1 MDANEKRRV
10 FKEMKAQKQNRLNE
24 EVSEDYTSSE
34 DTSPI
39 TGTINNEFNDTP
51 SDSIQTIQ
59 YSSDLKYVGT
69 LDNNESPSGEG
80 TMYFSDGARLEG
92 TWEDGAPVHGTY
104 YYADGDRYEGDF
116 DKDCQSSGQGT
127 FYFANGGRIEGTWY
141 EDIPVH
147 GTRYFA
153 DGGRYEG
160 EFDVDWKSSGQGTAY
175 FSDGEKF
182 EGTWEDG
189 NPTHGT
195 WFNADGNRYEGDFD
209 EEWERSGQGT
219 MYFSDGEKF
228 EGTWEDGNPVHGTWF
243 YADGN
248 KYEGDFDEEWNR
260 SGQGTMYYAVG
271 AKIEGQWEADSIVQA
286 RNKPYLMPVEGVFS
300 ITGRGTVAAGRIETG
315 VVKVGD
321 EVQILGLGEEK
332 KAVVTGVEMFRKLL
346 DEGEAGDDVGLLL
359 RGIDKAEIKRG
370 MVITHSG
377 VITPHKRF
385 KATIY
390 VLKED
395 EGGRNTPF
403 KNKYRPQFYLRTMDC
418 TGEITLPEG
427 VEMVNPGDNVEIY
440 VELDYPTALNT
451 GLRFAIR
458 EDDRTV
464 GAGQITE
471 VYD

>member
-1 MDANEKRRV
+1 MEDINELRRRLI
-10 FKEMKAQKQNRLNE
+10 EEETAQKQSIRNE

-39 TGTINNEFNDTP
+39 TGTINNGFNDTP

-153 DGGRYEG
+153 DGDRYEG
-160 EFDVDWKSSGQGTAY
+160 EFDVDWKS
-175 FSDGEKF
+175 
-182 EGTWEDG
+182 
-189 NPTHGT
+189 
-195 WFNADGNRYEGDFD
+195 
-209 EEWERSGQGT
+209 SGQGT

-271 AKIEGQWEADSIVQA
+271 AKIEGQWESDSIVQA
-286 RNKPYLMPVEGVFS
+286 INKPFLMPVEDVFFLS
-300 ITGRGTVAAGRIETG
+300 GRGTVATGRIETG
-315 VVKVGD
+315 VIKIGD
-321 EVQILGLGEEK
+321 EVKILGFGEEK
-332 KAVVTGVEMFRKLL
+332 KAVVTGVVMFGKIL
-346 DEGEAGDDVGLLL
+346 DEGEAGDDASLLL
-359 RGIDKAEIKRG
+359 RGVDETEIKRG
-370 MVITHSG
+370 MVICKS
-377 VITPHKRF
+377 
-385 KATIY
+385 
-390 VLKED
+390 E
-395 EGGRNTPF
+395 
-403 KNKYRPQFYLRTMDC
+403 
-418 TGEITLPEG
+418 
-427 VEMVNPGDNVEIY
+427 
-440 VELDYPTALNT
+440 
-451 GLRFAIR
+451 
-458 EDDRTV
+458 
-464 GAGQITE
+464 
-471 VYD
+471 